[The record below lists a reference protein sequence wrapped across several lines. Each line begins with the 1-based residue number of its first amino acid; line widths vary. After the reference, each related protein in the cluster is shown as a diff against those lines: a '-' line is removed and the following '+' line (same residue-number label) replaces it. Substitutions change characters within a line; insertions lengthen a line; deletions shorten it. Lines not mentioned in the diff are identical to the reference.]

1 MKNVHE
7 ARMPQPAGLSG
18 QCLQDS
24 TVDPYVE
31 WLRARQVPLFA
42 GCGILWRLYRNTL
55 IPASLRPLPV
65 QVPQAEGHRLLR
77 KSGALFLRYFSS
89 RSAEPTLFWYV
100 GCPDYDFDRLSGK
113 MRTKIRRAYKDC
125 EVRKLDALW
134 IAEHGYGCYSAAFQ
148 RYRHNTP
155 VSAEVF
161 TAEHLDCAT
170 GPFEFWGAFVDGKLA
185 SYAKCV
191 VGRKFVTMV
200 ASKIDPAYASSLPSY
215 ALMDTVL
222 RRYVLEGGKHMN
234 NGFRSIDHE
243 TNRQEFLLQFGYRR
257 EYCDLRIVYRRPMD
271 LLVNVTYPAKRL
283 IDRAPL
289 IGPVKKLRTLLAQEQ
304 IRRSFA

>member
-1 MKNVHE
+1 MKNSHE
-7 ARMPQPAGLSG
+7 ARLPQPDALSR
-18 QCLQDS
+18 QCSAPS

-31 WLRARQVPLFA
+31 WLRARQVPLFG

-55 IPASLRPLPV
+55 IPAPLRPVPV
-65 QVPQAEGHRLLR
+65 HVPQAEGHALLR

-89 RSAEPTLFWYV
+89 SSAEPTLFWYV
-100 GCPDYDFDRLSGK
+100 GCAEYDFDSLSAK

-170 GPFEFWGAFVDGKLA
+170 GPFEFWGAFVGGNLA

-191 VGRKFVTMV
+191 VEREFVTMV

-222 RRYVLEGGKHMN
+222 RRYVLEGRKHMN

-257 EYCDLRIVYRRPMD
+257 EYCDLRIVYRQSIN
-271 LLVNVTYPAKRL
+271 LLVNVSYPAKPL
-283 IDRAPL
+283 IDRARL
-289 IGPVKKLRTLLAQEQ
+289 IGPVRKLRTLLAQEQ